1 MNATSSNNALP
12 KNLSPKNLS
21 PENLSPENLP
31 PENLPQS
38 LIYGLLACVF
48 LVSAPHTGH
57 LPLWVSALAATLLAW
72 RTYLAYFKL
81 ALPKRWLLI
90 LIVLSSVAG
99 ILLTFR
105 TLFGRDVSVTL
116 LILLTTLKLLEL
128 RVARDATVTIYLAC
142 FIIITNFFYSQS
154 MFTAMFMLLT
164 LAVIVTTWLHL
175 QTGNLA
181 LYPRLRIALILL
193 AQAIPLTL
201 ILFVLFPRV
210 PGPLWGLPQ
219 DAHNTSG
226 LDDTMSPGSL
236 SRLSLSEAVAFRAQ
250 FNNAPPLRE
259 QMYWRGPVLWQ
270 FDGRNWTAGTPTLNK
285 PASLD
290 TLKSGVDYTITL
302 EPHNK
307 KWLFALEMPTQL
319 SIPARLTDDFQL
331 LVPSNIINRLRYTA
345 QSHLGFRAN
354 AEETEQQLQRAL
366 TLPNNLNPRAREL
379 ATEWRA
385 TLNNDEAIIRTA
397 LAYYNREK
405 FEYTLEP
412 PPLLGLHTVD
422 DFIFETRRGFC
433 EHYASSFVF
442 LMRAAGIPARVVT
455 GYQGAEYNELGNY
468 YIVRQSDAHAWA
480 EVWLAGRGW
489 VRTDPTA
496 AVSISRVQNGLAA
509 SLPDSAILPFMA
521 RTQSPLLR
529 NLRLNLD
536 ALTNNWNQWVLGYN
550 TEQQFAFLTRL
561 GVQAITWQNMVIG
574 MTLMLGLLIG
584 IFALLMLRHVKGRNI
599 DAAQRLYLK
608 FCRRLSKVGLVRA
621 EHEGAQDFA
630 KRAVQASPQLA
641 APITHITDLYLA
653 VRYGGEGDG
662 ESLRALR
669 DAVATFKL

>member
-1 MNATSSNNALP
+1 MSTPPN
-12 KNLSPKNLS
+12 NLSPNNLAAKH
-21 PENLSPENLP
+21 LSLAA
-31 PENLPQS
+31 
-38 LIYGLLACVF
+38 IYGLIACIF
-48 LVSAPHTGH
+48 LVTAPHVAH
-57 LPLWVSALAATLLAW
+57 LPLWVSVLVATVMGW
-72 RTYLAYFKL
+72 RIYLAYQNL
-81 ALPKRWLLI
+81 LLPKRWLLT
-90 LIVLSSVAG
+90 LITLASMAG
-99 ILLTFR
+99 IFLTFR
-105 TLFGRDVSVTL
+105 TLLGREVSVTL

-128 RVARDATVTIYLAC
+128 RSQRDAIVTVYLAC

-154 MFTAMFMLLT
+154 MATALFMFVTLT
-164 LAVIVTTWLHL
+164 IIITTWLHL

-181 LYPRLRIALILL
+181 FRARLRMALILL

-219 DAHNTSG
+219 DAFSTSG

-236 SRLSLSEAVAFRAQ
+236 SKLSLSEAVAFRAQ
-250 FNNAPPLRE
+250 FTAAPPMRE
-259 QMYWRGPVLWQ
+259 QMYWRGPVLWA
-270 FDGRNWTAGTPTLNK
+270 FDGRTWTAGTVSAGK
-285 PASLD
+285 PATLD
-290 TLKSGVDYTITL
+290 TLQNSQDYTITL

-307 KWLFALEMPTQL
+307 KWLFALEMPTKI
-319 SIPARLTDDFQL
+319 SIPARVTDDFQIL
-331 LVPSNIINRLRYTA
+331 LSNNIVTRMRYTA

-366 TLPNNLNPRAREL
+366 TLPATFNPRARQL
-379 ATEWRA
+379 AAEWRS
-385 TLNNDEAIIRTA
+385 TLNNSEAIVRTA
-397 LAYYNREK
+397 LTYFNREK

-422 DFIFETRRGFC
+422 DFIFETRKGFC

-489 VRTDPTA
+489 IRIDPTA
-496 AVSISRVQNGLAA
+496 AIAPSRVQNGLAA
-509 SLPDSAILPFMA
+509 SLPDSVILPFMA

-536 ALTNNWNQWVLGYN
+536 SLTNQWNQWVLGYN

-561 GVQAITWQNMVIG
+561 GMPSITWQNMVVSLMIG
-574 MTLMLGLLIG
+574 LATLIG
-584 IFALLMLRHVKGRNI
+584 IFALLMLRHLKAPHV
-599 DAAQRLYLK
+599 DTAQRLYLK
-608 FCRRLSKVGLVRA
+608 YCRKLVKINLVRA

-630 KRAVQASPQLA
+630 ARTIKASPQLA
-641 APITHITDLYLA
+641 AAVTHITHLYLA
-653 VRYGGEGDG
+653 VRYSGGA
-662 ESLRALR
+662 SSAAIRALR
-669 DAVATFKL
+669 HAVTSFKL